1 MWRDFL
7 CQAEAETKSIV
18 KNTDTEKTVSL
29 ATGTAAYPLIKQLA
43 DRLTELYP
51 KVRINVYEIKN
62 DFFGHSV
69 TVAGLVTGGDLINQL
84 KGKELGEKLLIPDV
98 MLRSEGDL
106 FLDSISLEDAEEE
119 LGIKITPVYT
129 SSSAQLIKDIFS

>member
-1 MWRDFL
+1 M
-7 CQAEAETKSIV
+7 
-18 KNTDTEKTVSL
+18 
-29 ATGTAAYPLIKQLA
+29 
-43 DRLTELYP
+43 
-51 KVRINVYEIKN
+51 
-62 DFFGHSV
+62 
-69 TVAGLVTGGDLINQL
+69 TGGDLINQL